1 MAEKAAAGCVLLTG
15 VIRVVVR
22 RVELKFGKRTSAI
35 DGDSVNQYPVQWNLR
50 STKREGGIASHF
62 TLLSS
67 APIPTRFL
75 YSTLL
80 VFSATSIRAEYHT

>member
-35 DGDSVNQYPVQWNLR
+35 DGEPV
-50 STKREGGIASHF
+50 
-62 TLLSS
+62 
-67 APIPTRFL
+67 P
-75 YSTLL
+75 
-80 VFSATSIRAEYHT
+80 